1 MTALRWGILGAGG
14 IAGAFVK
21 DLQANGRTVA
31 AVGSRSQQKARE
43 FADRFGIRGAHG
55 SYADLV
61 ADGSVDA
68 VYVATPHP
76 MHAPDAELALNAG
89 KHVLVEKPFT
99 VNAAEARTVVELAAA
114 RGLVVLEAMWTRW
127 VPTMVRLREVLGS
140 GAIGDVRTLIADHT
154 QLIKKDLTSRM
165 YDPAL
170 GGGALLDLGVYPISF
185 ASDVFGPPRTI
196 SAVSAPTETGVDAQT
211 SIVFGYDGGRTALI
225 HTALD
230 TKGPNA
236 AAILGTEG
244 RIAIDP
250 VWYTPTSFTVF
261 GPKDEVIERY
271 DAPEITG
278 RGMQFQAFELERL
291 VAEGALGGDILS
303 PAESVS
309 IMATMD
315 DIRKQIGLRYPTEEA
330 PASA

>member
-1 MTALRWGILGAGG
+1 MATGLRWGILGAGG

-31 AVGSRSQQKARE
+31 AVGSRSDRTARE
-43 FADRFGIRGAHG
+43 FAERHGIAAAHG

-61 ADGSVDA
+61 ADDGVDA

-76 MHAPDAELALNAG
+76 FHASNAQLSLHAG

-99 VNAAEARTVVELAAA
+99 LNAGQARAVVDLAAA

-127 VPTMVRLREVLGS
+127 VPTMVRLREVIAS

-154 QLIKKDLTSRM
+154 QLVKHDVTSRM

-170 GGGALLDLGVYPISF
+170 GGGALLDLGVYPMSF
-185 ASDVFGPPRTI
+185 ASDLFGAPSSIHAFST
-196 SAVSAPTETGVDAQT
+196 PTETGVDAQT
-211 SIVFGYDGGRTALI
+211 SIVLGYAAGRSALI
-225 HTALD
+225 HAALD
-230 TKGPNA
+230 AKGPNT

-250 VWYTPTSFTVF
+250 IWYSPTSFTVF
-261 GPKDEVIERY
+261 DRRDQVLERY
-271 DAPEITG
+271 EVPEVTG

-291 VAEGALGGDILS
+291 VAEGAVAGSILS

-309 IMATMD
+309 IMLTMD
-315 DIRKQIGLRYPTEEA
+315 EIRRQIGLRYPGE
-330 PASA
+330 

>member
-1 MTALRWGILGAGG
+1 MATGLRWGILGAGG

-21 DLQANGRTVA
+21 DLQANGRTVT
-31 AVGSRSQQKARE
+31 AVGSRSDGTARE
-43 FADRFGIRGAHG
+43 FAGRYGIANAHG

-61 ADGSVDA
+61 ADDAVDA

-76 MHAPDAELALNAG
+76 FHASNAELALNAG

-99 VNAAEARTVVELAAA
+99 LNAAEARSVVDLAAA

-127 VPTMVRLREVLGS
+127 VPTMVRLREVIAS

-154 QLIKKDLTSRM
+154 QLVKRDLTSRM

-170 GGGALLDLGVYPISF
+170 GGGALLDLGVYPLSF
-185 ASDVFGPPRTI
+185 ASDILGTPNSIQAFST
-196 SAVSAPTETGVDAQT
+196 PTETGVDAQT
-211 SIVFGYDGGRTALI
+211 SIVLGYEDGRSALI

-230 TKGPNA
+230 AKGPNT
-236 AAILGTEG
+236 AAILGTQG

-261 GPKDEVIERY
+261 DARDEVLERY
-271 DAPEITG
+271 EVPQVTG

-291 VAEGALGGDILS
+291 AAAGALSGDILS
-303 PAESVS
+303 TEESVS
-309 IMATMD
+309 ILETMD
-315 DIRKQIGLRYPTEEA
+315 EIRRQIGVRYPNE
-330 PASA
+330 

>member
-1 MTALRWGILGAGG
+1 MATGLRWGILGAGG

-31 AVGSRSQQKARE
+31 AVGSRSDDTARE
-43 FADRFGIRGAHG
+43 FAERFGIARAHG
-55 SYADLV
+55 SYAELV
-61 ADGSVDA
+61 ADDGVDA

-76 MHAPDAELALNAG
+76 FHASNAELALQAG

-99 VNAAEARTVVELAAA
+99 INAAEARSVVDLAAA

-127 VPTMVRLREVLGS
+127 VPTMVRLREVIAS
-140 GAIGDVRTLIADHT
+140 GVIGDVRTVIVDHT
-154 QLIKKDLTSRM
+154 QLVKKDFSSRM

-170 GGGALLDLGVYPISF
+170 GGGALLDLGVYPLSF
-185 ASDVFGPPRTI
+185 ASDLLGAPTSIQAFST
-196 SAVSAPTETGVDAQT
+196 PTETGVDAQT
-211 SIVFGYDGGRTALI
+211 SIVLGHEGGRSALI

-230 TKGPNA
+230 AKGPNT

-250 VWYTPTSFTVF
+250 VWYSPTSFTVF
-261 GPKDEVIERY
+261 GARDEVLERY
-271 DAPEITG
+271 DAPQVTG

-291 VAEGALGGDILS
+291 VAEGAVAGDILS

-309 IMATMD
+309 IMETMD
-315 DIRKQIGLRYPTEEA
+315 EIRRQIGLRYPNE
-330 PASA
+330 